1 MDQKKTLW
9 IIAAVGAFLLFVL
22 GAAFIMYPK
31 APKVEQTIT
40 TNTLTES
47 ETQSTTSQ
55 KEQEDDGWIQEN
67 VEGQNDLTVKD
78 LTVFSENTNVYGFET
93 NSSTSEEGETL
104 DLNTLKT
111 QLENQNEKSNQITVV
126 IKDETSKNVVAETN
140 LSSNSEIDYY
150 VEKTPEKSIKSTKD
164 ETSVKTKNV
173 TKKNDVV
180 NTKKTTSTKVNKEN
194 SKPVEKVAT
203 TKTQFWVQVGS
214 YSNKKTAEIARSA
227 LEENKIPSDI
237 FTYEDSKGKL
247 FYRVRVGPY
256 TTKSEAEY
264 WRSKII
270 KIDEFSK
277 AESYITSTQTEL

>member
-40 TNTLTES
+40 TNSLVES
-47 ETQSTTSQ
+47 KNLSKISE
-55 KEQEDDGWIQEN
+55 KEQEDDGFVKDN
-67 VEGQNDLTVKD
+67 VEVPNDLTVKD
-78 LTVFSENTNVYGFET
+78 LTVFAENTNVYGFGT
-93 NSSTSEEGETL
+93 NSSTNEDGETV
-104 DLNTLKT
+104 DLNTLKS
-111 QLENQNEKSNQITVV
+111 QIENQTEKSNQITVV
-126 IKDETSKNVVAETN
+126 IKDENSKNIVAENN
-140 LSSNSEIDYY
+140 LPSNSEIDYY
-150 VEKTPEKSIKSTKD
+150 VEKTPEKSVKSTKD
-164 ETSVKTKNV
+164 ETSVKSKNI
-173 TKKNDVV
+173 TKKNEFVS
-180 NTKKTTSTKVNKEN
+180 NTKKTTSTKVN
-194 SKPVEKVAT
+194 SKTVEKVAT

-214 YSNKKTAEIARSA
+214 YSNKKTAEIARSS